1 MNPKNHVICLAII
14 FYFSFNPAFY
24 IKAQQNPN
32 PEILLQTIQG
42 TVIDKSTHS
51 PLIGATIIINDSTAG
66 TVTDTDGYFEIRG
79 ATVGRN
85 DIYVSYVGY
94 APRYIQNILVI
105 PGKQTILNVEL
116 EETIE
121 EIGEVTVKAYRDKSN
136 TINDMAL
143 SSARAFTIEET
154 ERFAGSW
161 GDPARMATNYAGVFV
176 ANDQS
181 NDIIIRGNSPA
192 GLIWRLE
199 GIQIPSPNH
208 WHSLGATGGPISMI
222 NNNLLQRSDFLTGA
236 FPAEYGNG
244 LSGAFDLR
252 MRNGN
257 NKKREFV
264 AQLGFNGFEFGAEG
278 PFHKKSNASY
288 LVNFRYS
295 MLGLVDELLWVDAL
309 PHYQDLMF
317 KLSFPGKKS
326 NLSVFGLGGISKITF
341 EDSARV
347 SDDLVR
353 WISEP
358 VGSKTGILGI
368 NHTYYFSNN
377 TRLKTSFAIT
387 STIPYGRTDS
397 IAEPKGPVLKNL
409 SKFEEQ
415 ENDIIIQSVFTHKFN
430 RKNKIK
436 SGLVMHNCSANYY
449 EKDYDYDSEIDSAAS
464 YEPYTI
470 KENNLILLQ
479 SFIEWQHRFSNSIT
493 VISGLHYEH
502 FLYNNTNSL
511 ERRLSA
517 QWKYSSNK
525 SLSFGYG
532 LHSKLAPIY
541 MFVRKSFPDREEN
554 GNTIFNQTNKNLDF
568 IKSHQFV
575 LGHDYSISQQLRFK
589 TEIYYQYLF
598 NVPVKREADYFWL
611 LNEGEGLSG
620 WCTEDSLVNNG
631 TGENYGIEFTF
642 EKFLHKNYYF
652 LFTASLFNSTSKASD
667 GIKRNTVFNGKFVIN
682 ALGGYELFFN
692 KKNSLNFNLR
702 LAYAGGR
709 RYSPYILSDD
719 PDKLYETDYNNA
731 YSSQLPNYFRADARI
746 GYMHY
751 GRKATYEFAFDIAN
765 FTNHENLYFRYFD
778 ESSKTF
784 EDEYQQGIFP
794 IGLIRINF

>member
-1 MNPKNHVICLAII
+1 MNPINHLFYLFIFISCL
-14 FYFSFNPAFY
+14 FYPVSTAE
-24 IKAQQNPN
+24 AQENTKS
-32 PEILLQTIQG
+32 EALLQTIQG
-42 TVIDKSTHS
+42 KVIDKSTHV
-51 PLIGATIIINDSTAG
+51 PLIGATIIINDSTSG
-66 TVTDTDGYFEIRG
+66 TITDMNGYFEITG
-79 ATVGRN
+79 VPVGRN
-85 DIYVSYVGY
+85 NIYVSYVGY
-94 APRYIQNILVI
+94 TPRFFQNILVK

-116 EETIE
+116 EENIE
-121 EIGEVTVKAYRDKSN
+121 EIGEVTVKAYRDKSH
-136 TINDMAL
+136 TTNDMAL
-143 SSARAFTIEET
+143 ISARAFTIEET
-154 ERFAGSW
+154 EKFAGSW

-176 ANDQS
+176 ANDQG

-199 GIQIPSPNH
+199 GIQIPGPNH
-208 WHSLGATGGPISMI
+208 WHTLGATGGPISMI
-222 NNNLLQRSDFLTGA
+222 NNNVLQRSDFLTGA

-244 LSGAFDLR
+244 ISGAFDLR

-257 NKKREFV
+257 NKKREFL

-278 PFHKKSNASY
+278 PFHKKSNASF
-288 LVNFRYS
+288 LVNLRYS

-309 PHYQDLMF
+309 PHYQDIMF
-317 KLSFPGKKS
+317 KLSFPGEKS
-326 NLSVFGLGGISKITF
+326 NMSVFGLGGISKITF
-341 EDSARV
+341 EDSSRV

-358 VGSKTGILGI
+358 VGSKTGIIGI
-368 NHTYYFSNN
+368 NYTYYFSHN
-377 TRLKTSFAIT
+377 TRLKTSLALT
-387 STIPYGRTDS
+387 STAPYGRTDS

-409 SKFEEQ
+409 SKYEEQ
-415 ENDIIIQSVFTHKFN
+415 ENDIIIQSVITHRFN
-430 RKNKIK
+430 KKNKLK
-436 SGLVMHNCSANYY
+436 SGLIMHNYSTNYY
-449 EKDYDYDSEIDSAAS
+449 IKNYDYDSESDSATS
-464 YEPYTI
+464 YDPYTI
-470 KENNLILLQ
+470 KENNLMLLQ
-479 SFIEWQHRFSNSIT
+479 GFIEWQHRFSNSFT

-517 QWKYSSNK
+517 QWKYTSNR

-554 GNTIFNQTNKNLDF
+554 GNTVSYQTNKNLDF

-575 LGHDYSISQQLRFK
+575 LGHDYSITPQLRLK

-598 NVPVKREADYFWL
+598 NIPVKRESDYFWL
-611 LNEGEGLSG
+611 LNEGEGLND
-620 WCTEDSLVNNG
+620 WCTEDSLVNKG

-692 KKNSLNFNLR
+692 KNNSLNFNLR

-709 RYSPYILSDD
+709 RYSPYILSED
-719 PDKLYETDYNNA
+719 PDKLYEMDYDNA

-778 ESSKTF
+778 ESLKTF
-784 EDEYQQGIFP
+784 ENEYQQGIFP